1 VAPEIIEF
9 HPQYDVQCDIWS
21 LGVVLYI
28 LLGGYRPFRGEG
40 EDCMEKI
47 RYGEYKFHQKYWS
60 PVSDEAKILIS
71 RMLTVDP
78 SRRITA
84 EEALKS
90 TWITMAEERS
100 KPKKSAKGKPSSGTK
115 ARSKTG
121 DSPANDRVPS
131 DMKNSGKVSAA
142 KDVFEKGNGKKQD
155 KW

>member
-40 EDCMEKI
+40 EECMEKI

-90 TWITMAEERS
+90 TWITMAEERA
-100 KPKKSAKGKPSSGTK
+100 KPKKSAKGKTSSSSK

-121 DSPANDRVPS
+121 DTSDSYRVPS

-142 KDVFEKGNGKKQD
+142 RDVFEKGKKAD